1 MKERK
6 QGLGSA
12 AHAGDQ
18 IHTMTRTKHRAAQGK
33 TQVGHRNKLQKNVHN
48 NFSAQKKT
56 APQNFAVPENSGPK
70 KPVKREKVV
79 QHKPVTQ
86 ERAGQ
91 HKIMAQGKAVH
102 NRTRMQVQPAEHK
115 NTMPAPAAASV
126 HKEFTVTT
134 SNMPP
139 EGTFGGRNAVMEALR
154 SGRPLNK
161 LYVQEG
167 LQGGS
172 LGEILHQAKEA
183 GVIVEYVKP
192 EKLHALLPGIKH
204 QGVAAVAAPVAFS
217 SVEAVLE
224 KAHSRGEAP
233 FLLLLDELQDPQN
246 VGALIRTADA
256 AGVHGVLLPVRH
268 SCPLNA
274 VVAKTSAG
282 AIEYVPVVQIGNVTQ
297 TLQKLKEQGF
307 WVVGADMAGNICYE
321 ADLTGPIVIVV
332 GAEGKGLG
340 RLVRESCDILVRLP
354 MFGGVN
360 SLNAG
365 AAGAVLLYEV
375 VRQRLAR
382 NR

>member
-1 MKERK
+1 MKEHK
-6 QGLGSA
+6 QGQGSMPQPGNQIRTVKRPKQ
-12 AHAGDQ
+12 HAG
-18 IHTMTRTKHRAAQGK
+18 QGKAKVKLHARMQPQPVKNIVK
-33 TQVGHRNKLQKNVHN
+33 TQV
-48 NFSAQKKT
+48 KT
-56 APQNFAVPENSGPK
+56 STEKQVKGQPK
-70 KPVKREKVV
+70 TSVTRKVKRTPRPQFYQQQVLGTPEKETSTSVMGATAETSV
-79 QHKPVTQ
+79 SKPDDTL
-86 ERAGQ
+86 
-91 HKIMAQGKAVH
+91 
-102 NRTRMQVQPAEHK
+102 T
-115 NTMPAPAAASV
+115 
-126 HKEFTVTT
+126 
-134 SNMPP
+134 
-139 EGTFGGRNAVMEALR
+139 EGIFGGRNAVIEALR

-172 LGEILHQAKEA
+172 LVQILHLAKEN
-183 GVIVEYVKP
+183 GIVIEYVKP

-204 QGVAAVAAPVAFS
+204 QGVAAIAAPVAFS
-217 SVEAVLE
+217 SLEAILD
-224 KAHSRGEAP
+224 KARGRGEAP

-282 AIEYVPVVQIGNVTQ
+282 AVEYVPVVQIGNVTQ
-297 TLQKLKEQGF
+297 TLEKLKKQGF
-307 WVVGADMAGNICYE
+307 WVVGADMAGNICYD
-321 ADLTGPIVIVV
+321 ADLTGPIVVVV

-365 AAGAVLLYEV
+365 AAGAVLMYEV

-382 NR
+382 NH

>member
-1 MKERK
+1 MKGRK

-12 AHAGDQ
+12 SHAGDQ
-18 IHTMTRTKHRAAQGK
+18 IHTVTRAKRRTLPEKPEFKHRSKMQQPGLNKGRTPVQPDYAKPAAPA
-33 TQVGHRNKLQKNVHN
+33 R
-48 NFSAQKKT
+48 
-56 APQNFAVPENSGPK
+56 PERHKSVARRK
-70 KPVKREKVV
+70 SE
-79 QHKPVTQ
+79 QTHKPVAQVRTGQPQVLAREKTLPAKTRLQRPAQHQ
-86 ERAGQ
+86 EIRPASPVSVVQ
-91 HKIMAQGKAVH
+91 TETAV
-102 NRTRMQVQPAEHK
+102 TP
-115 NTMPAPAAASV
+115 
-126 HKEFTVTT
+126 
-134 SNMPP
+134 NMPS

-183 GVIVEYVKP
+183 GIMVEYVKP
-192 EKLHALLPGIKH
+192 EKLHTLLPGIKH

-217 SVEAVLE
+217 SLEKVLE
-224 KAHSRGEAP
+224 KARSRGEAP

-282 AIEYVPVVQIGNVTQ
+282 AVEYVPVVQIGNVTQ

-307 WVVGADMAGNICYE
+307 WVVGADMSGNICYE
-321 ADLTGPIVIVV
+321 ADLTGPIVVVV